1 MKRLIKTDQLTCK
14 KCGEEKPRA
23 EFKRR
28 MTAEE
33 YSIVLNRRVE
43 TGTTVISSLCR
54 PCQPKRKPRKELTLK
69 ELRNKITNKRLNPII
84 GEQLIKEKREAINK
98 TRSRNMRE
106 RWQKEKGKER
116 EAFKAKLDREV
127 NQAKNKYHAYK
138 RRIETYPLT
147 TPTRQTRWNT
157 EEERLQLEQERKD
170 HLAVLETQYRLTKER
185 RAKELADYDGV
196 L

>member
-1 MKRLIKTDQLTCK
+1 MKKLAKSETLTCK
-14 KCGEEKPRA
+14 KCGETKPRA

-43 TGTTVISSLCR
+43 SGTTVISSLCK
-54 PCQPKRKPRKELTLK
+54 PCQPKRKPLKKLTLK
-69 ELRNKITNKRLNPII
+69 QLRNKVTNKRLNAYV
-84 GEQLIKEKREAINK
+84 GEQLIKEKRESINK
-98 TRSRNMRE
+98 TRSRIMKE

-116 EAFKAKLDREV
+116 QALLDRLNKEV
-127 NQAKNKYHAYK
+127 KRAGGRYHAYF

-147 TPTRQTRWNT
+147 PNRQNGWADETK
-157 EEERLQLEQERKD
+157 LKALEQERLD

-185 RAKELADYDGV
+185 RAKELADYDEGNK
-196 L
+196 